1 MGWSIKE
8 LCTKLSLKDLM
19 EWIAY
24 YEVEPWG
31 GNVDGIRAASNT
43 AAVYN
48 AGLMQADP
56 KRLRSNPFTA
66 EQFYVGVKSNSKTKK
81 VLRDWENKKN
91 SFSKVFG
98 KAKKI

>member
-1 MGWSIKE
+1 
-8 LCTKLSLKDLM
+8 M

-31 GNVDGIRAASNT
+31 GQVDGIRAASTT

-66 EQFYVGVKSNSKTKK
+66 EQFYVGIKSNTKTKTETK
-81 VLRDWENKKN
+81 TVILDWEKKKN